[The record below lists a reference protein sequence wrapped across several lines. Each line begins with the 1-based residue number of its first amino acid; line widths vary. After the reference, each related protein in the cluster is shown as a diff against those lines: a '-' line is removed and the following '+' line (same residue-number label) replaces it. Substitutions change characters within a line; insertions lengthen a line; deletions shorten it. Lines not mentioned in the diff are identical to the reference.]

1 MISSFKKLKNS
12 NFIYWSVIFVAVI
25 IGTIIRLKG
34 LGKWSLALDE
44 YYIVKSAENILK
56 YGLPQF
62 PQGGYYDRGILLQY
76 FISIL
81 LTLGIKAELAAR
93 ILPVLANLITI
104 PPTYL
109 IAKRI
114 GNKYIALVT
123 VVIFSFS
130 IWEIEF
136 ARFARMYT
144 MFQAVFMWYIYL
156 ALIDYENKNFK
167 NYKWLLFLSGLSIFI
182 YEGSLFLAVFN
193 FIPFLLVRKVQLKY
207 LISSTLLFIV
217 SFILNRFNFRELG
230 AGTIFPPEFIE
241 HISYLPRILPIK
253 IPAVLF
259 PYSFNAVLSIIIAVI
274 IIAVTFSLTLK
285 LLSNLENKSIYT
297 YLALLF
303 LSISAI
309 ANQFGLFILS
319 FFLFV
324 FWDFFD
330 KSLINFRSLTL
341 LGLILLI
348 NFVYWYGFG
357 IFTSDW
363 YVLFDDFSSYD
374 FWGISKRIFVAFFNY
389 PDNYLTLLNYFNS
402 LPILTLFSSFT
413 LLGLFL
419 FILFPSK
426 NQNGLKF
433 LCGTVIFL
441 GLIFSIPELLYQ
453 ETRYTFFMVPLVIVL
468 VNLTVYKLLQIKL
481 KNQLLVLTLF
491 AFIII
496 SVFALSRDFSLYHLL
511 NIDKEDVNYRMIY
524 ANNYKKHLYRRWDVK
539 TPTDYIKNNMQLD
552 DVIMINEN
560 SQEYYLPKVDYFNFD
575 FRHRAFVALSASAGK
590 KEKWSDA
597 KLIYKNDDLLNLIEK
612 RSNTIWFI
620 VYPELWLNEI
630 DFYKRY
636 DKYLVY
642 QGIDKMLKVY
652 KFDYPQD

>member
-1 MISSFKKLKNS
+1 MKIMISSFKKLKNS

-217 SFILNRFNFRELG
+217 SFILNRFNFR
-230 AGTIFPPEFIE
+230 
-241 HISYLPRILPIK
+241 
-253 IPAVLF
+253 
-259 PYSFNAVLSIIIAVI
+259 N
-274 IIAVTFSLTLK
+274 
-285 LLSNLENKSIYT
+285 
-297 YLALLF
+297 
-303 LSISAI
+303 
-309 ANQFGLFILS
+309 
-319 FFLFV
+319 
-324 FWDFFD
+324 
-330 KSLINFRSLTL
+330 
-341 LGLILLI
+341 
-348 NFVYWYGFG
+348 
-357 IFTSDW
+357 
-363 YVLFDDFSSYD
+363 
-374 FWGISKRIFVAFFNY
+374 
-389 PDNYLTLLNYFNS
+389 
-402 LPILTLFSSFT
+402 
-413 LLGLFL
+413 
-419 FILFPSK
+419 
-426 NQNGLKF
+426 
-433 LCGTVIFL
+433 
-441 GLIFSIPELLYQ
+441 
-453 ETRYTFFMVPLVIVL
+453 
-468 VNLTVYKLLQIKL
+468 
-481 KNQLLVLTLF
+481 
-491 AFIII
+491 
-496 SVFALSRDFSLYHLL
+496 
-511 NIDKEDVNYRMIY
+511 
-524 ANNYKKHLYRRWDVK
+524 
-539 TPTDYIKNNMQLD
+539 
-552 DVIMINEN
+552 
-560 SQEYYLPKVDYFNFD
+560 
-575 FRHRAFVALSASAGK
+575 
-590 KEKWSDA
+590 
-597 KLIYKNDDLLNLIEK
+597 
-612 RSNTIWFI
+612 
-620 VYPELWLNEI
+620 
-630 DFYKRY
+630 
-636 DKYLVY
+636 
-642 QGIDKMLKVY
+642 
-652 KFDYPQD
+652 